1 MDQKPKR
8 KYNKKNK
15 ISIPK
20 AVDNEGNPLQ
30 NTFVNP
36 YFVYPAVRRINK
48 DAFIFKDVKT
58 EDGGTKRL
66 NQAYNQEYGKM
77 TRLFINN
84 QTVEAVFKLSAK
96 AKDLYLYILYMIDN
110 NVDEIYIDREHY
122 MRISN
127 IKSTTT
133 YLDAVTELDRANII
147 KTIRKKK
154 DLFHINPYFFFNGN
168 RLEKYE
174 LHMRID
180 YDYAKDGYVEEL
192 EKRKR
197 EHWKSSYIK
206 HETYQKDNEKET

>member
-15 ISIPK
+15 IVIPK

-30 NTFVNP
+30 NVFVSP

-48 DAFIFKDVKT
+48 DAFIYKEVK
-58 EDGGTKRL
+58 EEGKTKRL

-77 TRLFINN
+77 TRLFITN
-84 QTVEAVFKLSAK
+84 QTVQTIFNLSSK
-96 AKDLYLYILYMIDN
+96 AKDLYLYILYTIDN
-110 NVDEIYIDREHY
+110 NAEEIYINREEY
-122 MRISN
+122 MKISN

-133 YLDAVTELDRANII
+133 YLEAVADLDNANII

-180 YDYAKDGYVEEL
+180 HDYANDGYVEDL
-192 EKRKR
+192 ERRKR
-197 EHWKSSYIK
+197 EYWKGSYIK
-206 HETYQKDNEKET
+206 HETYIKDNEKET